1 MAPELSILDQVIVI
15 SCDRGATLTMKFD
28 KFTVA
33 LLIVRE
39 DAPKLSEREENA
51 LQDAHMTYLAKLH
64 EEGHI
69 LAAGPILGPKD
80 REIRGLSIY
89 KGSPDE
95 VRTLADQDPG
105 VREGRYRHEL
115 LDWVVPEGTLSI
127 SRARFPRSMA
137 EV

>member
-69 LAAGPILGPKD
+69 LAAGPIAGPKD

-115 LDWVVPEGTLSI
+115 LDWVVPEGTLSL

>member
-1 MAPELSILDQVIVI
+1 
-15 SCDRGATLTMKFD
+15 MKFD

-39 DAPKLSEREENA
+39 DAPKLSEQEENA

-95 VRTLADQDPG
+95 VRTLAGLHLG
-105 VREGRYRHEL
+105 VREGLTRHQFV
-115 LDWVVPEGTLSI
+115 DWL
-127 SRARFPRSMA
+127 FPK
-137 EV
+137 

>member
-1 MAPELSILDQVIVI
+1 
-15 SCDRGATLTMKFD
+15 MKFD

-33 LLIVRE
+33 LLILRE

-51 LQDAHMTYLAKLH
+51 LQDAHMAYLAKLH

-69 LAAGPILGPKD
+69 LAAGPIIGSKE

-95 VRTLADQDPG
+95 VRTLADHDPG

-115 LDWVVPEGTLSI
+115 LDWVVPQGTLSL

>member
-1 MAPELSILDQVIVI
+1 MTPELSILDQVIVI
-15 SCDRGATLTMKFD
+15 SCDRDATHTMKFD

-69 LAAGPILGPKD
+69 LAAGPIAGPKD

-95 VRTLADQDPG
+95 VRTLAGQDPG
-105 VREGRYRHEL
+105 VREGRYRHQF
-115 LDWVVPEGTLSI
+115 LDWVVPEGALSL

>member
-1 MAPELSILDQVIVI
+1 
-15 SCDRGATLTMKFD
+15 MKFD

-51 LQDAHMTYLAKLH
+51 LQDAHMAYLAKLH

-69 LAAGPILGPKD
+69 LAAGPILGPKE

-115 LDWVVPEGTLSI
+115 LDWVVPEGTLSL

>member
-33 LLIVRE
+33 LLILRE

-69 LAAGPILGPKD
+69 LAAGPIAGPKD

-95 VRTLADQDPG
+95 VRTLAGQDPG
-105 VREGRYRHEL
+105 VREGRYRHQL
-115 LDWVVPEGTLSI
+115 LDWVVPEGTLSL

>member
-1 MAPELSILDQVIVI
+1 
-15 SCDRGATLTMKFD
+15 MKFD

-33 LLIVRE
+33 LLILHE

-69 LAAGPILGPKD
+69 LAAGPIAGPKD

-105 VREGRYRHEL
+105 VREGRYRHQF
-115 LDWVVPEGTLSI
+115 LDWVVPESALSL

>member
-1 MAPELSILDQVIVI
+1 LAPELSILDQVIVI

-39 DAPKLSEREENA
+39 DAPKLSEQEENA

-95 VRTLADQDPG
+95 VRTLAGQDPG
-105 VREGRYRHEL
+105 VREGRYRHQL
-115 LDWVVPEGTLSI
+115 LDWVVPEGTLSL